1 MNILMMT
8 NTYLPLVGGL
18 ERSIESFTK
27 EYRKRGH
34 RVVIVSPEFENSPK
48 NESDVIRVPAL
59 QNFYGSKFSVKLP
72 LEGLFSEPWGDFNPG
87 IVHVQIGRHTS
98 ELQSQSNL

>member
-8 NTYLPLVGGL
+8 NAYLPLVGGL

-34 RVVIVSPEFENSPK
+34 RVVIVAPEYENSPK
-48 NESDVIRVPAL
+48 DDQQKYNVMQPYDFGLIR
-59 QNFYGSKFSVKLP
+59 YMCM
-72 LEGLFSEPWGDFNPG
+72 ELFSRGFLTKIM
-87 IVHVQIGRHTS
+87 IVHKKKNQKD
-98 ELQSQSNL
+98 